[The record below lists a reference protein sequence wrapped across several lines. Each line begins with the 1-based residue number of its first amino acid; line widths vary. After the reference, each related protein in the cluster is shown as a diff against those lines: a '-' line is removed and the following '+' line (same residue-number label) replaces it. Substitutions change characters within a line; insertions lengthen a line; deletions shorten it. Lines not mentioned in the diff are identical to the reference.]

1 MPKQVTKLAAI
12 KAAIKKYKLTAL
24 STADG
29 PGLSMVTAERNNQPP
44 KYAYP

>member
-1 MPKQVTKLAAI
+1 VKKASLKKVKESVKKVNTKIDDLP
-12 KAAIKKYKLTAL
+12 TAG
-24 STADG
+24 G